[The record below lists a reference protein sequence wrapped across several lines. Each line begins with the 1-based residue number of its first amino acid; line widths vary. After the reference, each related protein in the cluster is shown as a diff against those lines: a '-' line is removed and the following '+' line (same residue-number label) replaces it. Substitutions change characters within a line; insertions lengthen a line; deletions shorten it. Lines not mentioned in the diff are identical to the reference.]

1 MTFETLSDL
10 NASEGMHVVFVH
22 VNNVTGGLFSSMFL
36 FVVFMVI
43 ALGSFFAQ
51 QRSRGKGDFP
61 VSASVAGLV
70 ASGAAA
76 LMLLVP
82 GMVNPYAA
90 VVTFVITGIAV
101 LWMMV
106 SSRD

>member
-22 VNNVTGGLFSSMFL
+22 VNNITDGLFSNMFL
-36 FVVFMVI
+36 FVLFVVI
-43 ALGSFFAQ
+43 ALGSYFAV
-51 QRSRGKGDFP
+51 QRTKGTGDFP

-70 ASGAAA
+70 TSGAAS

-82 GMVNPYAA
+82 GMVNTWTV
-90 VVTFVITGIAV
+90 VVTFILTGIFV
-101 LWMMV
+101 LWMMI
-106 SSRD
+106 SNKN

>member
-1 MTFETLSDL
+1 MTFETLTDL

-22 VNNVTGGLFSSMFL
+22 ANNVTNGLFSQMLL
-36 FVVFMVI
+36 FVLFVVI

-51 QRSRGKGDFP
+51 QRLRGRGDFP

-70 ASGAAA
+70 TSGAVA

-82 GMVNPYAA
+82 GMVHPWTA
-90 VVTFVITGIAV
+90 VVTFVITGIFV
-101 LWMMV
+101 LWMMT